1 MEIADSAR
9 KHGIA
14 DADIHHAL
22 TLPIRHILQDD
33 NPHRVL
39 TIGADRD
46 GRLLEI
52 VTLDPDTDDAL
63 VIHAMPLRRKFYR
76 YL

>member
-9 KHGIA
+9 KHGVS
-14 DADIHHAL
+14 DEDVLHA
-22 TLPIRHILQDD
+22 IRNALRAVPGIDRL
-33 NPHRVL
+33 L
-39 TIGADRD
+39 IIGADRN

-52 VTLDPDTDDAL
+52 VILDPDDDPV
-63 VIHAMPLRRKFYR
+63 VIHADALRQKFYR